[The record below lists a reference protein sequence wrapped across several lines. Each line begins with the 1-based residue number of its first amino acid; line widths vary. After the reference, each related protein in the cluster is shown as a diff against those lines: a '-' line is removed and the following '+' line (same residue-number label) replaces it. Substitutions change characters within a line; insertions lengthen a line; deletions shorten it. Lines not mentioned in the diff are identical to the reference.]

1 MRKFTSLLLLL
12 LLPCAQW
19 APAVNAQTVQPLA
32 KADPAPA
39 QVVVTFTFQSP
50 LADYSA
56 YAGEG
61 GEQRFYIEVPTANLP
76 SYAVAPRGVPFKV
89 MVDNDKSSDSRLVF
103 WVPVR
108 RGTSPRIDRSQS
120 GLSITF
126 TPPQAAAEA
135 ASAPADTAAPV
146 SAPPATAVAAPP
158 ATAAAA
164 RPAAMTAAASAA
176 PVSPAPQTT
185 PTPAFVLPTV
195 AEFKADANTLP
206 TANVDLSVPESP
218 AFTVLG
224 LTPETVVR
232 PSSPREFASSL
243 LSGVD
248 RNGNFQ
254 SGTALDTVPY
264 LLLAGEGLSLG
275 AYRSNYKLR
284 LASRT
289 QFSFATTKGASE
301 DDKSVRLAL
310 GLRMTFWDKGDPR
323 LDRELMGCFTAAA
336 KKFFASTT
344 EPTILP
350 PDLLPPTAT
359 AEERMQSE
367 LAWATF
373 RLKEAQATPT
383 KNQDDEQCREKSR
396 ERNWNKS
403 SWIMAFAP
411 SWISETGETKN
422 FKWNGAGVW
431 SSLAYGFEGFPG
443 LQEHSQLIVHA
454 RYRNNEQVP
463 DPDSE
468 GDFFGQDSFF
478 LGSRLRVGN
487 KNATGSF
494 EAVFSRSRPDG
505 KSWDNSAR
513 YSLGLERKVAE
524 NLWFALAFG
533 GERGRDDGRNN
544 GFVLT
549 SFRWGFS
556 RKRSFTVPR

>member
-1 MRKFTSLLLLL
+1 MRKLSALLLLL
-12 LLPCAQW
+12 LLPFAQLI
-19 APAVNAQTVQPLA
+19 PTRAQTLQPLV
-32 KADPAPA
+32 KAEASPT
-39 QVVVTFTFQSP
+39 QVVVTFTFQTA

-61 GEQRFYIEVPTANLP
+61 GEPRFYIEVPTSNIP
-76 SYAVAPRGVPFKV
+76 SYIVTPHGTPLKV
-89 MVDNDKSSDSRLVF
+89 MVDNDKSSDGRLVF

-108 RGTSPRIDRSQS
+108 QGTSPRIDRNQS

-135 ASAPADTAAPV
+135 APRTTA
-146 SAPPATAVAAPP
+146 S
-158 ATAAAA
+158 AAAA
-164 RPAAMTAAASAA
+164 RPAALSAA
-176 PVSPAPQTT
+176 PVSIAPQAT
-185 PTPAFVLPTV
+185 PTPAFVLPTQL
-195 AEFKADANTLP
+195 EFKSDANTLP

-232 PSSPREFASSL
+232 PSSPREFASAL

-264 LLLAGEGLSLG
+264 LLLAGEKLTLG
-275 AYRSNYKLR
+275 AYRSDYKLR

-301 DDKSVRLAL
+301 DDKSARLAL
-310 GLRMTFWDKGDPR
+310 GFRMTLWDKGDPR
-323 LDRELMGCFTAAA
+323 MDNVLMGCFRAAQ
-336 KKFFASTT
+336 KKYFDTIGV
-344 EPTILP
+344 PTNLP
-350 PDLLPPTAT
+350 VDLLPSSAT
-359 AEERMQSE
+359 PEARREAEEAMQRANSE
-367 LAWATF
+367 TAKL
-373 RLKEAQATPT
+373 RESQANDVR
-383 KNQDDEQCREKSR
+383 NQDNEQCREDARK
-396 ERNWNKS
+396 RNWNKS

-422 FKWNGAGVW
+422 FKWNGAGFW
-431 SSLAYGFEGFPG
+431 TSLAYGFEGFPG

-454 RYRNNEQVP
+454 RYRNNERVP

-468 GDFFGQDSFF
+468 GKFFGQDSFF

-487 KNATGSF
+487 ENATGSF
-494 EAVFSRSRPDG
+494 EGVFVRTRPEG
-505 KSWDNSAR
+505 KKWDTSAR
-513 YSLGLERKVAE
+513 YSLGLERKLAE

-533 GERGRDDGRNN
+533 GEHGRDNGKNT
-544 GFVLT
+544 GFVLS

-556 RKRSFTVPR
+556 RKRNFDVPR